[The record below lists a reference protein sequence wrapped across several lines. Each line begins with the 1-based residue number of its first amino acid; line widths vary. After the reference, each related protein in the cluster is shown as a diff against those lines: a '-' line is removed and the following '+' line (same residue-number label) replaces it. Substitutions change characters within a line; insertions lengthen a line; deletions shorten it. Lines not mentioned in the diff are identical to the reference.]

1 MHAIIDSGVRASLCL
16 STSLLGSGLKDP
28 AMYVAVLFTPS
39 SLRPGGQFSL
49 GVLSSR
55 KVTMLGPV
63 MPSWT

>member
-1 MHAIIDSGVRASLCL
+1 
-16 STSLLGSGLKDP
+16 
-28 AMYVAVLFTPS
+28 MYVAVLFTPS